1 MTDQELLN
9 LADKAKQK
17 AYVPYSKFQVGAAI
31 LTKEGKVFTGCNVE
45 NSSYG
50 AAICAERT
58 AAVKAVSEGYHDFEV
73 IAIASNGS
81 DKETVYPCGICRQ
94 FLHEFNPELKVIC
107 QSPDDL
113 KLIDYQ
119 NLCRKDF
126 K

>member
-73 IAIASNGS
+73 IAIASMKVTKKLYIHAGS
-81 DKETVYPCGICRQ
+81 ADSFCM
-94 FLHEFNPELKVIC
+94 N
-107 QSPDDL
+107 
-113 KLIDYQ
+113 LIQ
-119 NLCRKDF
+119 NSK
-126 K
+126 

>member
-81 DKETVYPCGICRQ
+81 DKETVYPCGI
-94 FLHEFNPELKVIC
+94 
-107 QSPDDL
+107 
-113 KLIDYQ
+113 
-119 NLCRKDF
+119 
-126 K
+126 